1 MNKNNIVVK
10 KINLSQLEIKQYFE
24 MLNKYINSNGV
35 GAELTYA
42 AIKTIKSLESVYQE
56 IQKAI
61 YNPDQDPKV
70 AEYKQEVGTL
80 IQKFADRDEQG
91 NIKFDANKN
100 PIITEQIVEYQNAVA
115 EVNKKFE
122 ETLTKVNGAGEYNQ
136 KVLANTRD
144 VEIYTFS
151 TITLVPEEIP
161 GVFMYYMFREE
172 F

>member
-10 KINLSQLEIKQYFE
+10 KITLTQLEIKQYFE
-24 MLNKYINSNGV
+24 MLNKYINANGV

-42 AIKTIKSLESVYQE
+42 AIKTIKSLEGVYQE

-61 YNPDQDPKV
+61 YNPEQDPKV
-70 AEYKQEVGTL
+70 GEYKQEIGAL

-91 NIKFDANKN
+91 NVKFDANKN

-151 TITLVPEEIP
+151 TIALVPEEIP